1 MGDIRLTG
9 VNSIQSMD
17 QWLKVLAGNL
27 TGSNVTGYK
36 QQRVEFDDVL
46 SQTLYGATAPEG
58 DFAGLNP
65 MSMPMGGSRISAI
78 KTDFS
83 QGLLAESTRQ
93 TDLGINGEGFFI
105 LSKTPNPT
113 TMDDLVFTRDGSFR
127 LDYVVEGQNGT
138 QTTGKFRL
146 VNQEGLFV
154 MGMQGTQ
161 NTYRPGAANL
171 PGFALDPPAFRQS
184 LQGNDAKIDA
194 FRRLNNGQPSTS
206 PTFQSYDFKPIEIDQ
221 VISTDANL
229 ARNTNISDE
238 TIRFDERGGLLVNG
252 DVTTDKAGNKSPV
265 FVALAKFQ
273 SREGLARTSSGSLF
287 SWTPASGSDI
297 FLGAAGSRMSTNAA
311 PTSATGSTADTLDV
325 GFDGTQVLG
334 RRLEASN
341 SSVNTTLPEMTI
353 AQKSFTASVKIIQVG
368 NALIDDVNN
377 LVR

>member
-36 QQRVEFDDVL
+36 QQRVEFADVL
-46 SQTLYGATAPEG
+46 SAQMYGA
-58 DFAGLNP
+58 AGVTTNAAALP
-65 MSMPMGGSRISAI
+65 AMSMPMGGNRIRAI

-83 QGLLAESTRQ
+83 QGLLAESTRE

-105 LSKTPNPT
+105 LSKSLEPSKI
-113 TMDDLVFTRDGSFR
+113 DELVFTRDGSFR
-127 LDYVVEGQNGT
+127 LDYVSKGNGEGD
-138 QTTGKFRL
+138 FYL
-146 VNQEGLFV
+146 VNQEGYYVL
-154 MGMQGTQ
+154 GMEGNKNAYQ
-161 NTYRPGAANL
+161 PGANNL
-171 PGFALDPPAFRQS
+171 PGFAKDPVAGSVKYDRISGSSFVVPDPVSGA
-184 LQGNDAKIDA
+184 DALYGI
-194 FRRLNNGQPSTS
+194 
-206 PTFQSYDFKPIEIDQ
+206 KPIKVFQKVSGNTGTE
-221 VISTDANL
+221 
-229 ARNTNISDE
+229 RNPAISDE
-238 TIRFDERGGLLVNG
+238 TIKFDERGGLLVNG
-252 DVTTDKAGNKSPV
+252 DVTTNDKGEPAPI

-287 SWTPASGSDI
+287 AWST
-297 FLGAAGSRMSTNAA
+297 AAGDDVVIG
-311 PTSATGSTADTLDV
+311 SAGSKNLNDTDV

>member
-1 MGDIRLTG
+1 
-9 VNSIQSMD
+9 
-17 QWLKVLAGNL
+17 
-27 TGSNVTGYK
+27 VTGYK
-36 QQRVEFDDVL
+36 QQRVDFDDVL
-46 SQTLYGATAPEG
+46 SQTLYGAAKASG
-58 DFAGLNP
+58 KLGSLNP

-105 LSKTPNPT
+105 LSKTPTPT
-113 TMDDLVFTRDGSFR
+113 NLGDLVFTRDGSFR
-127 LDYVVEGQNGT
+127 LDYVVEVQSGT

-146 VNQEGLFV
+146 VNQEGMFV
-154 MGMQGTQ
+154 MGIQGQT
-161 NTYRPGAANL
+161 NTYRDGAANL
-171 PGFALDPPAFRQS
+171 PGFALDPPAFRRS
-184 LQGNDAKIDA
+184 LGDGAAKIADTS
-194 FRRLNNGQPSTS
+194 LTNGQSPTS
-206 PTFQSYDFKPIEIDQ
+206 PDFQSYLFKPIEVEQ
-221 VISTDANL
+221 VISSNAAL

-252 DVTTDKAGNKSPV
+252 DVTTDMAGKKTPV

-287 SWTPASGSDI
+287 SWTPAAGGDL
-297 FLGAAGSRMSTNAA
+297 FLGAAGSRVPTGNAPVA
-311 PTSATGSTADTLDV
+311 GAGNTADTLDV

>member
-46 SQTLYGATAPEG
+46 SQTMYGATAPEG
-58 DFAGLNP
+58 EFGGLNP
-65 MSMPMGGSRISAI
+65 ISMPMGGSRISAI

-93 TDLGINGEGFFI
+93 TDLGINGEGFFV
-105 LSKTPNPT
+105 LSKTPTPT

-127 LDYVVEGQNGT
+127 LDYVVDGQSGT
-138 QTTGKFRL
+138 QTSGKFRL
-146 VNQEGLFV
+146 VNQEGMFV
-154 MGMQGTQ
+154 MGIQGEK
-161 NTYRPGAANL
+161 NTYRDGAANL
-171 PGFALDPPAFRQS
+171 PGFALDPPAS
-184 LQGNDAKIDA
+184 
-194 FRRLNNGQPSTS
+194 RRSPRGDGANIAEFKQLTNGEPNTS
-206 PTFQSYDFKPIEIDQ
+206 PSFQSYLFKPIEIDQ
-221 VISTDANL
+221 VISSDVAL

-252 DVTTDKAGNKSPV
+252 DVTTDKAGNKTPV

-287 SWTPASGSDI
+287 SWTPAAGGDI
-297 FLGAAGSRMSTNAA
+297 FLGAAGSRVPTRTA
-311 PTSATGSTADTLDV
+311 PTAGVGNTADTLDV